1 MGDTMNFGIIYNKS
15 NMNVGDDIQAYATAR
30 FLPRVDY
37 FIDRETID
45 TFQSDN
51 GEPVAVIMNAWYM
64 WHKWNWPPSKTIY
77 PLMTG
82 FHYADHELANQWYG
96 SPLKFQFLSGVGGAY
111 LNAYGPVGCR
121 DLFTLERLREN
132 GIAAYFSGCITLTLP
147 NMPARADRGQYVCVV
162 DVLKKG
168 RDKIHEL
175 LDEKIEVREFS
186 HLRERDETLSWDD
199 RQAMVRELLT
209 TYQNARCV
217 VTRRLHCALPCLAMG
232 VPVLLV
238 RGSEDDT
245 RFDPYYDW
253 LHHATLDDFVS
264 GNFDYDFLNP
274 PANKDDYLPYRES
287 LAKAAADFAA
297 QAQAETR
304 TVDALNKLGATEEEI
319 IRWRHDVMKQALDLW
334 LEDDHAKMQT
344 LAYAKDSLRRSDAE
358 LVRMMKRYDALQR
371 KMNRTIA
378 KAERY
383 QKESLPKV
391 IVRRITKRY
400 WNEWD

>member
-1 MGDTMNFGIIYNKS
+1 MNFGIIYNKS

-45 TFQSDN
+45 TFKSDD

-64 WHKWNWPPSKTIY
+64 WHKWNWPPSKYIY

-82 FHYADHELANQWYG
+82 FHYADHELANQWFG
-96 SPLKFQFLSGVGGAY
+96 SPLKFQFLSGEGGAY

-121 DLFTLERLREN
+121 DNFTLERLRER
-132 GIAAYFSGCITLTLP
+132 GIDAFFSGCITLTLP
-147 NMPARADRGQYVCVV
+147 KMPAREDKGQYVCVV
-162 DVLKKG
+162 DVMKKG
-168 RDKIHEL
+168 RDKVHEL
-175 LDEKIEVREFS
+175 LDGKIEVREFT
-186 HLRERDETLSWDD
+186 HLRDRDDSLSWDD
-199 RQAMVRELLT
+199 RQEMVRELLT

-217 VTRRLHCALPCLAMG
+217 ITRRLHCALPCLAMG

-238 RGSEDDT
+238 RGDEDDT
-245 RFDPYYDW
+245 RFEPYYDW
-253 LHHATLDDFVS
+253 LHHASLDAFAAGD
-264 GNFDYDFLNP
+264 FDYDFLNP
-274 PANKDDYLPYRES
+274 PQNKEDYLPYRES
-287 LAKAAADFAA
+287 LTQAASAFAA

-304 TVDALNKLGATEEEI
+304 TVEELRRTACTEEELL
-319 IRWRHDVMKQALDLW
+319 RWRHDVMKQSLDLW
-334 LEDDHAKMQT
+334 LEDDHEKMQT
-344 LAYAKDSLRRSDAE
+344 LAYAKDCLRRSDRE

-371 KMNRTIA
+371 KMNRTIE
-378 KAERY
+378 KAERF

-391 IVRRITKRY
+391 IIRRITKRY